1 MSQPLPSG
9 ACRLDHWAVLEAQG
23 LDAASFLHAQLT
35 QSVTDLGPDRARL
48 GGYCNAKGRL
58 LANFMLLRPAPERVL
73 LLLPAELL
81 APLQKKLAMFVL
93 RSKLKFVVPA
103 QPLSGLLGDAV
114 PGELPVWAVQDGL
127 IRLPDSPAGAGQRRG
142 LLLGESALP
151 LIDRAAW
158 DWAEL
163 QAGIPWITAATSEH
177 FVPQMI
183 NWELLGGVDF
193 KKGCYPGQEVVARSQ
208 YRGTVKRRVQL
219 LRGAS
224 GAPGSAVFA
233 GDEEVGEL
241 LMGASWGDDAAVLA
255 ELQLSAWEGEAPL
268 RLADGSPLQ
277 RAALPYAV
285 KAPE

>member
-1 MSQPLPSG
+1 MTTPLPSG

-23 LDAASFLHAQLT
+23 LDAAAFLHAQLT
-35 QSVTDLGPDRARL
+35 QSVNDLGPKQARL

-58 LANFMLLRPAPERVL
+58 LANFILLRPEAERVL

-93 RSKLKFVVPA
+93 RSKLKFVAPA
-103 QPLSGLLGDAV
+103 QPITGLLGDAV
-114 PGELPVWAVQDGL
+114 PEELPVWAVQDGL
-127 IRLPDSPAGAGQRRG
+127 IRLPDGAGQRRG

-163 QAGIPWITAATSEH
+163 QAGIPWVTAATSEH

-219 LRGAS
+219 LRGAN

-241 LMGASWGDDAAVLA
+241 LMGAAWGDDAAVLA
-255 ELQLSAWEGEAPL
+255 ELQLSAWESEAPL

>member
-1 MSQPLPSG
+1 MSHPLPSG

-23 LDAASFLHAQLT
+23 PDAASFLHAQLT
-35 QSVTDLGPDRARL
+35 QSVKDLGPDRARL

-58 LANFMLLRPAPERVL
+58 LATFLLLRPEAERVQ

-93 RSKLKFVVPA
+93 RSQLQLVAVDLALSGELGEAVPA
-103 QPLSGLLGDAV
+103 
-114 PGELPVWAVQDGL
+114 ELPVWGVQGGL
-127 IRLPDSPAGAGQRRG
+127 IRLPDGAGQRRAVR
-142 LLLGESALP
+142 LGDSPLP
-151 LIDRAAW
+151 AIDRAAW

-163 QAGIPWITAATSEH
+163 QAGIPWVTAATSEH

-208 YRGTVKRRVQL
+208 YRGTVKRRVQR
-219 LRGAS
+219 LRGAAA
-224 GAPGSAVFA
+224 APGSPVWA
-233 GDEEVGEL
+233 GGDEVGEVVL
-241 LMGASWGDDAAVLA
+241 SAAWGDDAGVLA
-255 ELQLSAWEGEAPL
+255 ELQLSAWETDAPL
-268 RLADGSPLQ
+268 HLADGRPLE
-277 RAALPYAV
+277 RATLPYAV

>member
-1 MSQPLPSG
+1 MSHPLPSG

-23 LDAASFLHAQLT
+23 PDAASFLHAQLT
-35 QSVTDLGPDRARL
+35 QSVVDLGPERARL

-58 LANFMLLRPAPERVL
+58 LATFILRRPEAERVQ

-81 APLQKKLAMFVL
+81 APLQKKLSMFVL
-93 RSKLKFVVPA
+93 RSKLRFAAPA

-114 PGELPVWAVQDGL
+114 PADLPVWGERDGL
-127 IRLPDSPAGAGQRRG
+127 IRLPDGAGLRRG
-142 LLLGESALP
+142 LLLGDSPLP

-163 QAGIPWITAATSEH
+163 QAGLPWVTAATSEH

-219 LRGAS
+219 LRGAK
-224 GAPGSAVFA
+224 AAAGSALFA
-233 GDEEVGEL
+233 GDDEVGEVVL
-241 LMGASWGDDAAVLA
+241 GADWGDEAGVLA
-255 ELQLSAWEGEAPL
+255 ELQLSAWESEAPL
-268 RLADGSPLQ
+268 RLADGRPLH
-277 RAALPYAV
+277 RATLPYAV